1 MTRVLLICGSQRASS
16 LNARLLAAL
25 AAVLP
30 SDVDAETL
38 LPVEVG
44 LPLFDGDCEHDPV
57 LTDRVRAL
65 HARFL
70 AADALI
76 VASPEYNGLMTP
88 YLKNL
93 VDWVSRLPWREPGV
107 ANAFADKPVLL
118 AAASPGWS
126 GGAVAIPACR
136 ALFGDC
142 GAVVFGE
149 AITVPYAD
157 RALLADGSLDPA
169 FAGDWWRDCV
179 ARFAATAKRMKGP
192 LP

>member
-1 MTRVLLICGSQRASS
+1 MINVLLICGSQRATS

-25 AAVLP
+25 ATALP
-30 SDVDAETL
+30 RDVTPQWL
-38 LPVEVG
+38 LPCEVD
-44 LPLFDGDCEHDPV
+44 LPLFDGDRETDPV

-93 VDWVSRLPWREPGV
+93 VDWVSRLPWREAGV
-107 ANAFADKPVLL
+107 VNAFADKPVLL

-126 GGAVAIPACR
+126 GGAVGIPACR
-136 ALFGDC
+136 ALFGYC

-149 AITVPYAD
+149 AITLPYAD
-157 RALLADGSLDPA
+157 RAMLPDGSLDPA

-179 ARFAATAKRMKGP
+179 VRFAATAKRMKGP

>member
-1 MTRVLLICGSQRASS
+1 MTRVLLICGSQRAAS

-25 AAVLP
+25 GSALP
-30 SDVDAETL
+30 DDVMAETL
-38 LPVEVG
+38 LPSEVD
-44 LPLFDGDCEHDPV
+44 LPLFDGDREQDPA
-57 LTDRVRAL
+57 LTDKVRTL

-93 VDWVSRLPWREPGV
+93 VDWVSRLPWRDAAV

-126 GGAVAIPACR
+126 GGAVGIPACR
-136 ALFGDC
+136 ALFGYC

-149 AITVPYAD
+149 AITLPYAD
-157 RALLADGSLDPA
+157 RAVLPDGSLDPA

-192 LP
+192 LV